1 MKNLVLLVLVLFV
14 SVSAY
19 ATLGGLYNV
28 DFEQLDGEGTFKAP
42 MVGPGPDGGVGSAGD
57 IWNIFEVSEG
67 GTAALISL
75 NLVDSTGAASG
86 VTLNFTGA
94 DGSGLLGAYGHAPD
108 AINNLVGEYLF
119 LGGQNNTYTAD
130 FSITGLTG
138 GGIYDLYLWTGG
150 PAFGS
155 YAGNGMTSDIDVDLD
170 GDGVL
175 DGAGP
180 ILEQAAPTVISGI
193 VADAGGTILLQNLDN
208 GGLESE
214 WSGFQLIEVPEPATL
229 CLLGLGGLLLRRRR

>member
-1 MKNLVLLVLVLFV
+1 MKNLVLLVLVLCV
-14 SVSAY
+14 GASAQ
-19 ATLGGLYNV
+19 AGLYNV
-28 DFEQLDGEGTFKAP
+28 DFEQLSSEGTFKAQ

-57 IWNIFEVSEG
+57 YWNVFEVSEA
-67 GTAALISL
+67 GTAAPVSL
-75 NLVDSTGAASG
+75 NLLDSTGAASG
-86 VTLNFTGA
+86 VTLTFTGA

-119 LGGQNNTYTAD
+119 LGGQLGTYAAD
-130 FSITGLTG
+130 FSVTGLTG

-214 WSGFQLIEVPEPATL
+214 WSGFQLIAVPEPATIA
-229 CLLGLGGLLLRRRR
+229 LLGLGGLVLRRPRS